1 MTSVALMASARLES
15 PYQGVPDVWV
25 WVIPCHGAVP
35 CTVQVL
41 AESLPSLHPQTQHL
55 CLPTFTWLGQSKRS
69 PDAAKCCLEGGTSRC
84 VNH

>member
-41 AESLPSLHPQTQHL
+41 AESLPGLHPQTQHPAFPPSPGWDNRKDPRM
-55 CLPTFTWLGQSKRS
+55 LPN
-69 PDAAKCCLEGGTSRC
+69 AASRAERPGA
-84 VNH
+84 